1 MAERV
6 VGEAGRR
13 RRRSRAQ
20 STPGRQS
27 PGDPLLRGPAPV
39 GAPAPGADAEVDP
52 FGFDPAFRERIV
64 PFFRLLYER
73 YWRVETEGLHHV
85 PASGAAI
92 LIANHS
98 GALPFDGT
106 MIVTAVRLAHQHQRT
121 VRFLYDRFV
130 DNLPGV
136 GGFYRRVGGVTASY
150 ANSARLLAA
159 GHLVMTFPE
168 GVAGVAKPFA
178 ERYRL
183 RPFSSSFIRLSL
195 THRVPII
202 PVAVVGAEEASPVV
216 ARLEEPGRLLGVP
229 YIPVTP
235 FFPLLGLAGAVPLP
249 TKWFIRFGRPIVLYE
264 NPARDSKMNPAL
276 HPPRELAR
284 HVRRRLIGMVTRLR
298 ERRQSIF
305 FG

>member
-6 VGEAGRR
+6 AGWAHRRGRR
-13 RRRSRAQ
+13 HRPEPSR
-20 STPGRQS
+20 GRQW
-27 PGDPLLRGPAPV
+27 PADPLVRPGSSAPSI
-39 GAPAPGADAEVDP
+39 PQEDDP
-52 FGFDPAFRERIV
+52 FGFDPAFRDRVV
-64 PFFRLLYER
+64 PVFRFLYER

-85 PASGAAI
+85 PATGAAI

-106 MIVTAVRLAHQHQRT
+106 MIVTAVRLAHRQQRT

-130 DNLPGV
+130 DHLPGV
-136 GGFYRRVGGVTASY
+136 GAFYRRVGGVTASY
-150 ANSARLLAA
+150 TNSARLLAA
-159 GHLVMTFPE
+159 GHLLMTFPE

-178 ERYRL
+178 ERYQL

-216 ARLEEPGRLLGVP
+216 ARLEEVGRLLGVP

-235 FFPLLGLAGAVPLP
+235 FFPLFGVAGTLPLP
-249 TKWFIRFGRPIVLYE
+249 TKWFMRFGRPIEFYE
-264 NPARDSKMNPAL
+264 TSASEGAMNPAL
-276 HPPRELAR
+276 FPPRELAR
-284 HVRRRLIGMVTRLR
+284 RVRRRLAGMVARLR
-298 ERRQSIF
+298 QRRKSIF